1 MKNLT
6 QCQANCK
13 ESENATGNNNNTNN
27 VPQGQVRLVPAAATL
42 GNGK

>member
-27 VPQGQVRLVPAAATL
+27 MLLTGLL
-42 GNGK
+42 